1 MAHDQEGL
9 ARAVERTGL
18 QDRRIA
24 EAFRRVAREEFV
36 PDDLRG
42 EAYGDRPVPIPEGQT
57 TSQPTLI
64 AHMID
69 AAAPKPSDKVLEIGS
84 GYGFQTALLALLAD
98 RVVSVERWP
107 ALVEAARRNLERNG
121 IEGASVYEGDG
132 WKGWPEEAPYDA
144 IVVSAAADEVPA
156 ALVEQLA
163 EGGRLVIP
171 VKSALSD
178 DVILYRKEK
187 GRIETVRV
195 VTPARFVPL
204 VRERNR

>member
-1 MAHDQEGL
+1 MPHDQEGL
-9 ARAVERTGL
+9 ARAVARTGL
-18 QDRRIA
+18 KDRRIV
-24 EAFRRVAREEFV
+24 EAFRRVPREEFV
-36 PDDLRG
+36 PEELRR

-69 AAAPKPSDKVLEIGS
+69 AAAPRSTDKVLEIGS

-98 RVVSVERWP
+98 RVISIERWP
-107 ALVEAARRNLERNG
+107 VLVEAAQRNLERNG

-132 WKGWPEEAPYDA
+132 WKGWPEEAPYDV
-144 IVVSAAADEVPA
+144 IVVSAAADEVPR
-156 ALVEQLA
+156 ALVEQLG

-171 VKSALSD
+171 VKRGGSD
-178 DVILYRKEK
+178 DVVLYRKEK
-187 GRIETVRV
+187 GKLETVRL

-204 VRERNR
+204 VRGKDR

>member
-1 MAHDQEGL
+1 MP
-9 ARAVERTGL
+9 
-18 QDRRIA
+18 
-24 EAFRRVAREEFV
+24 REEFV
-36 PDDLRG
+36 PEELRR
-42 EAYGDRPVPIPEGQT
+42 EAYDDRPIPIPEGQT

-69 AAAPKPSDKVLEIGS
+69 AAAPEPTDKVLEIGS

-98 RVVSVERWP
+98 RVISVERWP
-107 ALVEAARRNLERNG
+107 LLVEAARRNLERNG

-132 WKGWPEEAPYDA
+132 WKGWPEEAPYDV
-144 IVVSAAADEVPA
+144 IVVSAAAEELPA

-171 VKSALSD
+171 VKRGGSD
-178 DVILYRKEK
+178 DVVLYRKEK
-187 GRIETVRV
+187 GKLETVRL

-204 VRERNR
+204 VRGKDR

>member
-1 MAHDQEGL
+1 MDP
-9 ARAVERTGL
+9 
-18 QDRRIA
+18 RIA
-24 EAFRRVAREEFV
+24 EAFRRVPREEFV
-36 PDDLRG
+36 PEGLRS

-69 AAAPKPSDKVLEIGS
+69 AVAPKPTDKVLEVGS
-84 GYGFQTALLALLAD
+84 GYGFQTALLALLAGQ
-98 RVVSVERWP
+98 VISVDRWP
-107 ALVEAARRNLERNG
+107 ALVQATKRNLERNG
-121 IEGASVYEGDG
+121 IEGVSVYEGDG
-132 WKGWPEEAPYDA
+132 WKGREEEAPFDV

-171 VKSALSD
+171 VKHGRSD
-178 DVILYRKEK
+178 DVVLYRKK
-187 GRIETVRV
+187 NGTLETVRL

-204 VRERNR
+204 VREDEDR

>member
-1 MAHDQEGL
+1 MPHDQEGL
-9 ARAVERTGL
+9 ARAVDRTGL
-18 QDRRIA
+18 MDRRIV
-24 EAFRRVAREEFV
+24 EAFRRVPREEFV
-36 PDDLRG
+36 PEELRR
-42 EAYGDRPVPIPEGQT
+42 EAYSDRPIPIPEGQT

-69 AAAPKPSDKVLEIGS
+69 AAAPKPTDKVLEIGS

-98 RVVSVERWP
+98 RVISVERWP
-107 ALVEAARRNLERNG
+107 VLAEAARRNLERNG

-132 WKGWPEEAPYDA
+132 WKGWPEEAPYDV
-144 IVVSAAADEVPA
+144 IVVSAAAEELPA

-171 VKSALSD
+171 VKRGGSD
-178 DVILYRKEK
+178 DVVLYRKEK
-187 GRIETVRV
+187 GELETVRL

-204 VRERNR
+204 VRGEDR